1 MQDVQALKTWGACFR
16 NDTLFWHLFLVINSR
31 IIQKNPQMFWL
42 LHKSLGKKASPNNC
56 LTKKNLGRNIPLFL
70 PNFPPRS
77 PSSHAVPPRCSIPSH
92 LSCIKCKLQCT
103 ALTYAVEKG
112 VWCSGF
118 CPIFSWINTSSICR
132 LADTVMFAFQGNLP
146 PSLPSS
152 SALLSQTQR
161 WRVSKSLS
169 TEQSTG
175 ICAHHTISVAVTGK
189 RNMKYT
195 IVGRLR

>member
-1 MQDVQALKTWGACFR
+1 MHQSRNVSFFAVFVWKYWNRNHWGKSF
-16 NDTLFWHLFLVINSR
+16 TKQLFNKEESW
-31 IIQKNPQMFWL
+31 QKYPF
-42 LHKSLGKKASPNNC
+42 
-56 LTKKNLGRNIPLFL
+56 FL
-70 PNFPPRS
+70 PNFPPR
-77 PSSHAVPPRCSIPSH
+77 PPFSHAIPPRCSIPSH

-103 ALTYAVEKG
+103 ALTYAGEKG

-152 SALLSQTQR
+152 SPLLSQTQR

-169 TEQSTG
+169 TEQSTV

-189 RNMKYT
+189 GNMKYS
-195 IVGRLR
+195 VACLR